1 MSYYLATQNE
11 WFFYTQKIMENFN
24 IPFEIGQDYENWE
37 FDLEI
42 MDNERIPNYDSYL
55 YIGEVKNHLNLFS
68 DKTELIFYWDRL
80 EAVILTFF
88 HIEMNTIEK
97 IKNILKYK
105 CHFPIYEIHSNYEV
119 YEYYTGE
126 IQIFL
131 VLKKPNTLLVIYGNS
146 TSLEGIKSNV
156 LEEISD

>member
-1 MSYYLATQNE
+1 
-11 WFFYTQKIMENFN
+11 MENFN
-24 IPFEIGQDYENWE
+24 LPFEIGQDYENWE

-42 MDNERIPNYDSYL
+42 MDVERIPNYDSYL
-55 YIGEVKNHLNLFS
+55 YIGEVKKFLNHSS

-88 HIEMNTIEK
+88 HIEMNFIEK

-105 CHFPIYEIHSNYEV
+105 YHFPIYEIHSNYEV
-119 YEYYTGE
+119 YEYYAGE

>member
-1 MSYYLATQNE
+1 
-11 WFFYTQKIMENFN
+11 MEKFN
-24 IPFEIGQDYENWE
+24 LPFEIGQDYEVWE

-42 MDNERIPNYDSYL
+42 MDVERIPNYDSYTYL
-55 YIGEVKNHLNLFS
+55 GEVKKFLNIIS

-88 HIEMNTIEK
+88 HIEMKTIEE

-105 CHFPIYEIHSNYEV
+105 YHHTNYDV
-119 YEYYTGE
+119 YEYHAGE
-126 IQIFL
+126 LKLFQI
-131 VLKKPNTLLVIYGNS
+131 LKKPNTLVIIYGNS
-146 TSLEGIKSNV
+146 NCLEEIQSSI